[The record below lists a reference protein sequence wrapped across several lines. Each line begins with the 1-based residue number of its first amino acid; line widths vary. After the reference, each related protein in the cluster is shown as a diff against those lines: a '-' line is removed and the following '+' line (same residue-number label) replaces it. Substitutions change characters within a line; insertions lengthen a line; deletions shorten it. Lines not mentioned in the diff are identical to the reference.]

1 MNDAVIQLLVLAGIA
16 LFLVIKLKGVLGTRT
31 GFEKPEIASTP
42 ENSDVRRDFEVI
54 EGGPDRDI
62 TDFVD
67 DGSDNAEALA
77 AMKAAEADF
86 SVSEFVG
93 GARQA
98 YEMILMAFENGDLSD
113 VQPFLS
119 EDVYE
124 AFLSV
129 ISDREDKGL
138 TVDAN
143 FIGVRE
149 TTLRNATFDS
159 AGQVAEI
166 TLRFVCELTSVVK
179 DAEGTVVEGNPNE
192 IKKQRDIWTFARTMG
207 TGDPNWKLV
216 ATDE

>member
-16 LFLVIKLKGVLGTRT
+16 LFLVIKLKNVLGTRT
-31 GFEKPEIASTP
+31 GFEKPPIAPASRTP
-42 ENSDVRRDFEVI
+42 EVRREFEVI
-54 EGGPDRDI
+54 DGGPDRDI

-67 DGSDNAEALA
+67 EGSESAEALA
-77 AMKAAEADF
+77 AMKAAEPGF

-98 YEMILMAFENGDLSD
+98 YEMILMAFENGDLGD

-119 EDVYE
+119 EDIYE

-138 TVDAN
+138 RIEAS

-149 TTLRNATFDS
+149 TTLRHASFDETDKE
-159 AGQVAEI
+159 AQI
-166 TLRFVCELTSVVK
+166 TLRFVGELTSVVK
-179 DAEGTVVEGNPNE
+179 DADGTVIEGDPNQ
-192 IKKQRDIWTFARTMG
+192 IKKQRDVWTFARKMG